1 MEYYS
6 SRNVKWHVNI
16 VVICSCALVIT
27 VRNILTIVRYINI
40 YPYNTK
46 RAYQSCILSYSTHVS
61 LLSKCVC
68 SKIQAYPPHV
78 YHVVILSHYWA
89 YVHMVTYRPINTT
102 CTIKYMCLSN
112 GPLSFVL
119 PIFWYIG
126 WEPESY
132 LLIHHILMVKL
143 IEIITRQGFG
153 EWVWKLSL
161 VYIFITYTTLLTTWY
176 LTKW

>member
-6 SRNVKWHVNI
+6 SRNVKLHVNI

-46 RAYQSCILSYSTHVS
+46 RAYKSSILSYSTHVS

-78 YHVVILSHYWA
+78 YHVVRLSHYWKN
-89 YVHMVTYRPINTT
+89 MRTVTYRHINPV
-102 CTIKYMCLSN
+102 CTIEDACSST
-112 GPLSFVL
+112 GPFAVA
-119 PIFWYIG
+119 IYDIG
-126 WEPESY
+126 FDVY
-132 LLIHHILMVKL
+132 NFRTLFRCFMIH
-143 IEIITRQGFG
+143 F
-153 EWVWKLSL
+153 
-161 VYIFITYTTLLTTWY
+161 
-176 LTKW
+176 